1 MLKWSLAAIA
11 AIVVVFLIVVA
22 MQPSDF
28 KVERSATMRAPAPA
42 AFAQVNDFPE
52 MAGVVAVGEGR
63 PRAQAPVRGPAGRHR
78 RGLCL
83 AGQQGRRRRPA

>member
-11 AIVVVFLIVVA
+11 AIVVVFLVVVA

-42 AFAQVNDFPE
+42 AFAQVNDFQKW
-52 MAGVVAVGEGR
+52 
-63 PRAQAPVRGPAGRHR
+63 QAWSPWEKVDPALKR
-78 RGLCL
+78 
-83 AGQQGRRRRPA
+83 QY